1 MVDEFNKLLDELD
14 DNEWWE
20 FVRSWFDI
28 EYIGDI
34 MNNWED
40 ETKQEAIETI
50 KEIKAKRKENIL
62 KEFKEELL
70 MDIEE
75 FNTDILKDE
84 FLKVADELCRRGFKF
99 SELVEFLN
107 KGERYGN

>member
-14 DNEWWE
+14 DNEWWA
-20 FVRSWFDI
+20 FVSSWLDTD
-28 EYIGDI
+28 YIIDI
-34 MNNWED
+34 MSNWED
-40 ETKQEAIETI
+40 ETKQEAVETI
-50 KEIKAKRKENIL
+50 KKIKAKKQF